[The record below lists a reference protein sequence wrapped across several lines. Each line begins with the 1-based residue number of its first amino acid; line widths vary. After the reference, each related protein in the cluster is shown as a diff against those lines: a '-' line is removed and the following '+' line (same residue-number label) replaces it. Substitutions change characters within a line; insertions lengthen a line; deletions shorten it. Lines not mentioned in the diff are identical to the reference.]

1 MSLRAM
7 LEVANTQNSVGVLAD
22 ALAMHL
28 DTSRLNSSTEIISEK
43 SLKLYIE
50 NASAEEA
57 VGLVNVT
64 LDQADLPVNVEVFES
79 ACGSCAVIV
88 FNDDEEATEVA
99 HLEQAGVILEMAAK
113 PIEDDDEDEP
123 HLAEEDDDVDP
134 DGEEDEDAEAEDP
147 NVMKVLHSEEAFKL
161 ATRLQQ
167 MACGPNKAEFPYF
180 MTKLDSLM
188 QEFRNRSGYDPNQQ
202 QEIASGEE
210 DGVGFLLSS
219 VLDEAIEEARGK
231 KKKKGFR
238 EGRGGFLSAYMRFVG
253 KRGEDLGEA
262 WDALDIP
269 ALTSIL
275 SDCGAQLMEMV
286 EEERIK
292 RGLDEQ
298 PEEENPA
305 PSEETATVV
314 DK

>member
-28 DTSRLNSSTEIISEK
+28 DSSRLTTSTEILSEK
-43 SLKLYIE
+43 SLKFYIE
-50 NASAEEA
+50 NASAEET

-64 LDQADLPVNVEVFES
+64 LDKADLEVNVEVFES
-79 ACGSCAVIV
+79 ACGACAVIV
-88 FNDDEEATEVA
+88 FNDDEQATEVA
-99 HLEQAGVILEMAAK
+99 HLEQAGVILEMADK
-113 PIEDDDEDEP
+113 PIEDDDEDEA

-134 DGEEDEDAEAEDP
+134 DGEEDEDAEADDP

-188 QEFRNRSGYDPNQQ
+188 QEFRNRSGFDPNQQ
-202 QEIASGEE
+202 QEMASVDE
-210 DGVGFLLSS
+210 DFSFLLTSA
-219 VLDEAIEEARGK
+219 LDEVIEEARGK

-269 ALTSIL
+269 ALTNIL
-275 SDCGAQLMEMV
+275 SDCGAKLMEMV
-286 EEERIK
+286 EEERVK

-298 PEEENPA
+298 PEEENPIA
-305 PSEETATVV
+305 TEEAATIVN
-314 DK
+314 K